1 MAVTFV
7 ALLLS
12 LAIGMVQGE
21 GVYVGGYQ
29 FAMADCPN
37 RCLTHDTIQNRVELA
52 DCRTGGNHKA
62 WELNYSCGKHREL
75 KGFFQIRNVLNNKCI
90 ADPEDCAICNKDVSL
105 VDCESERAAWFSHG
119 HLHKTAPKA
128 YSLYSARCWLNEG
141 QVRVLA
147 TPSLES
153 KTCPEDFAAGAC
165 DRLEWNADHYSRDI
179 VYYEW
184 SFNEIKT
191 ECEYD
196 IFANGHIGTEQD
208 SGPVGSIPSGSPGQE
223 QEQGQEQGQD
233 QDEITVDGID
243 LDNNEEQVTSAAAN
257 NEDQQ
262 GDGTRNTIIGASCAA
277 GALLVAG
284 LWRKRRRQ
292 VRTRSRI
299 IQDGVVEDDDVDSHA
314 AFEVEIE
321 YEYEDEVL
329 ST

>member
-12 LAIGMVQGE
+12 LAVEMVQGE

-37 RCLTHDTIQNRVELA
+37 RCLTHDTSNDRIELA

-62 WELNYSCGKHREL
+62 WELNYSCGQHREL

-90 ADPEDCAICNKDVSL
+90 ADPEDCDVCNEDVSL
-105 VDCESERAAWFSHG
+105 VDCESSRAAWFSHG

-128 YSLYSARCWLNEG
+128 YNLYSARCWLNEG
-141 QVRVLA
+141 RVRVLT

-153 KTCPEDFAAGAC
+153 KTCPEDYSAGAC
-165 DRLEWNADHYSRDI
+165 HRLEWNSDHYSRDI

-196 IFANGHIGTEQD
+196 IFTDRHIGSAID
-208 SGPVGSIPSGSPGQE
+208 SGPVGSIPGGSPGQG
-223 QEQGQEQGQD
+223 QGQ
-233 QDEITVDGID
+233 ITVDGID
-243 LDNNEEQVTSAAAN
+243 LDNNEEQVTSSAAN
-257 NEDQQ
+257 NEDA
-262 GDGTRNTIIGASCAA
+262 GNGTRNTIIGASAAA

-284 LWRKRRRQ
+284 IWKKKRRK
-292 VRTRSRI
+292 VRTRRRKGTMS
-299 IQDGVVEDDDVDSHA
+299 QDGVVDDEVDSQA
-314 AFEVEIE
+314 DFEVEIE